1 MSMEQTIA
9 LISAIVTLIMVIVSV
24 FTLANTARK
33 DAFDQLETVVDEL
46 KLQLRDANSENE
58 RLRKEIEE
66 RDRKIDE
73 MAKRI
78 DAQDELIAILQA
90 GAKRVETQ

>member
-24 FTLANTARK
+24 FTLENTARK
-33 DAFDQLETVVDEL
+33 DAFDQLKTVVDEL

>member
-1 MSMEQTIA
+1 MEQTIA

-33 DAFDQLETVVDEL
+33 DAFDQLKTVVDEL

-58 RLRKEIEE
+58 RLRKEIED
-66 RDRKIDE
+66 RDHKIDE
-73 MAKRI
+73 MTKRI
-78 DAQDELIAILQA
+78 DAQDELIAKLQA
-90 GAKRVETQ
+90 GVKRVETQ